1 MGMEIHFKIQKIDQI
16 IPVFWKFLGKLDKM
30 VYQGIFFFRIFF
42 EKMEESFANSVG
54 RQKSWNVVS
63 KLKFGKN
70 FQIKTQTRTYL
81 YVSYIFSH
89 FFSISWKS
97 PKKDVGSFR
106 SQRNIGRM
114 STTQRNF

>member
-1 MGMEIHFKIQKIDQI
+1 MA
-16 IPVFWKFLGKLDKM
+16 
-30 VYQGIFFFRIFF
+30 
-42 EKMEESFANSVG
+42 ESFANSVG

-63 KLKFGKN
+63 KLKFGEN
-70 FQIKTQTRTYL
+70 FWIKTQTRTYL

-114 STTQRNF
+114 STTSRNFQKIGMLFTNVPHK